1 MMGQNPNTITSANSV
16 ILFRCKG
23 IYDNWIRLSGYQ
35 VDTAASFGDVTV
47 GETRMGVD
55 GKQSG
60 GFVPHETPFTL
71 NLEANSESLNVMETV
86 YNDFINNM
94 ETRVCE
100 FQITYPSVKRRQ
112 NLSGFL
118 VTKSG
123 GTGISRLLDGS
134 TYTFNQISNGV
145 EQI

>member
-23 IYDNWIRLSGYQ
+23 IYDNWVRLSGYQ

>member
-71 NLEANSESLNVMETV
+71 NLEANSESLNIMETV

>member
-23 IYDNWIRLSGYQ
+23 IYDNWVRLSGYQ

-86 YNDFINNM
+86 YNDFINYM